1 MCWSIFLLLLTQVS
15 IAQVRTVTG
24 RVTDQRDN
32 KPLEGASV
40 QIKGTSTGTTTDE
53 NGNYTI
59 AVPGPETVL
68 VITYTG
74 LGTREITV
82 GNQSTV
88 NVEFTPSTTS
98 LDEVVVIGYGTR
110 RKSDL
115 TGAVG
120 SVRGAQ
126 LQERAAPSLNQAL
139 AGRIPGVQVNV
150 NSGRPGGQTNVR
162 IRGFS
167 SINTSN
173 NPLYI
178 VDGVQLP
185 QGTQNENSNAIDYIN
200 PNDIASVEVLKD
212 ASATAIYGAR
222 GANGVIII
230 TTKRGNAGGGRITY
244 DTELSV
250 PTIGPHRVE
259 MLNAR
264 EYLEVENL
272 AYDNIKVYDP
282 AGWAAGNY
290 SSVIDPRVK
299 RKSLP
304 LLFDANGNPLYDT
317 DWLKESTQN
326 KLSQNHQLG
335 LTGGSAGSTY
345 GIYLGYRNENG
356 LLLNSY
362 MKRYSG
368 RFVMDTRIKEWLKVG
383 GGLSYNNQQENLVDR
398 GTGGL
403 NSVRMITEAFP
414 FLPVKYAD
422 GTWAENW
429 QYPGAEG
436 GSNPVHILTDR
447 KFLMNT
453 QNVLGD
459 VYVNVNLTKGLE
471 FRSQLG
477 TNIVTRGFREYS
489 GRTLDQI
496 SRSQSGFAFVGNNR
510 ESFWSS
516 ENYFT
521 YNGDFGEDHKINGLL
536 GLSWQETNI
545 FNISVS
551 SQNFSTDFFEFNN
564 IGAGSQQNP
573 GGSGASRFAFNSY
586 FGRVNYTFRDKYM
599 LTVTGR
605 ADGSSRFGTD
615 NKYAFFPSAALAWRV
630 SEEDFLQG
638 NDFISHLKL
647 RTSYGVTGNSEIGA
661 YQSLANLGTATAIF
675 NDVRVTGVGIGRLAN
690 PELRWEKTAQADVG
704 VELGILN
711 NRVSIE
717 ADVYYRK
724 TTDMLLDAP
733 VPRTTGRAT
742 IRQNIGSM
750 ENKGFEF
757 ALNTVNISK
766 NNFTW
771 TSVFNVSMN
780 RNKVLSLATPAPI
793 FGVGNPGFTN
803 QTGIIRVGDP
813 VGSYWGLVR
822 LGTWSDKEA
831 AEAAK
836 FSSYR
841 GGKTLL
847 PGDIKYLDVNG
858 DYIINDADRM
868 IIGNAY
874 PDAWGS
880 FINNLRFMNFELVLD
895 LQYSVGN
902 DVLNM
907 TKHSGE
913 DRVGIA
919 NSYRTVLD
927 AWTPQNQNTEIAA
940 IRDTRAGYVTNVD
953 TRWVED
959 GSFLRGRNLLLGYNF
974 PNTLAGRLGLSRL
987 RAYVSAQNFFLIT
1000 KFSGNDPEV
1009 TTYGN
1014 PFAQGQ
1020 TFFDYPKPTIYTF
1033 GLNVAF

>member
-1 MCWSIFLLLLTQVS
+1 MLLTQVS

-422 GTWAENW
+422 GTWAKNW

-477 TNIVTRGFREYS
+477 TNIVTR
-489 GRTLDQI
+489 
-496 SRSQSGFAFVGNNR
+496 V
-510 ESFWSS
+510 
-516 ENYFT
+516 
-521 YNGDFGEDHKINGLL
+521 LL
-536 GLSWQETNI
+536 
-545 FNISVS
+545 
-551 SQNFSTDFFEFNN
+551 
-564 IGAGSQQNP
+564 A
-573 GGSGASRFAFNSY
+573 A
-586 FGRVNYTFRDKYM
+586 
-599 LTVTGR
+599 R
-605 ADGSSRFGTD
+605 ADVVEF
-615 NKYAFFPSAALAWRV
+615 K
-630 SEEDFLQG
+630 
-638 NDFISHLKL
+638 K
-647 RTSYGVTGNSEIGA
+647 
-661 YQSLANLGTATAIF
+661 
-675 NDVRVTGVGIGRLAN
+675 IGR
-690 PELRWEKTAQADVG
+690 EILRAHADV
-704 VELGILN
+704 E
-711 NRVSIE
+711 
-717 ADVYYRK
+717 D
-724 TTDMLLDAP
+724 
-733 VPRTTGRAT
+733 
-742 IRQNIGSM
+742 IG
-750 ENKGFEF
+750 
-757 ALNTVNISK
+757 
-766 NNFTW
+766 
-771 TSVFNVSMN
+771 
-780 RNKVLSLATPAPI
+780 
-793 FGVGNPGFTN
+793 
-803 QTGIIRVGDP
+803 
-813 VGSYWGLVR
+813 
-822 LGTWSDKEA
+822 
-831 AEAAK
+831 
-836 FSSYR
+836 
-841 GGKTLL
+841 LL
-847 PGDIKYLDVNG
+847 PGQTQQTIDL
-858 DYIINDADRM
+858 M
-868 IIGNAY
+868 I
-874 PDAWGS
+874 
-880 FINNLRFMNFELVLD
+880 F
-895 LQYSVGN
+895 
-902 DVLNM
+902 
-907 TKHSGE
+907 
-913 DRVGIA
+913 
-919 NSYRTVLD
+919 
-927 AWTPQNQNTEIAA
+927 TEIAVVGKVVF
-940 IRDTRAGYVTNVD
+940 RR
-953 TRWVED
+953 
-959 GSFLRGRNLLLGYNF
+959 
-974 PNTLAGRLGLSRL
+974 
-987 RAYVSAQNFFLIT
+987 
-1000 KFSGNDPEV
+1000 PE
-1009 TTYGN
+1009 
-1014 PFAQGQ
+1014 
-1020 TFFDYPKPTIYTF
+1020 
-1033 GLNVAF
+1033 